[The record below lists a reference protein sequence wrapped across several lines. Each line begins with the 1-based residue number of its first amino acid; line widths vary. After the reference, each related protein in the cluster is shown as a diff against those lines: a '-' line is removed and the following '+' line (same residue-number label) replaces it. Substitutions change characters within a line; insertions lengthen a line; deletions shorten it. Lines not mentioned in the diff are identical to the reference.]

1 MSQSYEL
8 TMLERK
14 FVTLKEGSGEAN
26 TSDMSGNEESAVVY
40 RRLYELKTTVAFR
53 EVVKFKK
60 RTRYVE
66 FFVFVSF
73 PVVNSFFSRT
83 STCFF
88 ELYLKDA
95 ELLHMFYASINGRTF
110 TVLPHDLNFL

>member
-1 MSQSYEL
+1 
-8 TMLERK
+8 MLERK
-14 FVTLKEGSGEAN
+14 FVTMKEGSGEAN
-26 TSDMSGNEESAVVY
+26 TSDMSGNEEGAMVY

-73 PVVNSFFSRT
+73 SVVYCFFSPT
-83 STCFF
+83 STCFSEFNLKGNSFNLILF
-88 ELYLKDA
+88 E
-95 ELLHMFYASINGRTF
+95 F
-110 TVLPHDLNFL
+110 